1 MSTRRSPAGQPP
13 GERRRPIDHAQPLS
27 DVRDDSITQPSDPA
41 EAQLWLASLVA
52 SSDDAIISKTLDGSI
67 TSWNAAAQ
75 RIYGYTAKEVL
86 GASILVIIPPRQ
98 TDEFEEIMQ
107 LLREGHRIDHFET
120 TRVHKSGRHVNV
132 SVTISPIKDAT
143 GRIIGAS
150 TIARDITE
158 RKQAEQERAQL
169 LEREQAAHLEAQQ
182 AVRLRDQFLSIA
194 SHELK
199 TPLTSLL
206 GNAQLLER
214 RAQRAG
220 GFAERDLRA
229 ISVIADQSGRLN
241 RMINTML
248 DISRIQ
254 LGRLSI
260 DRAPLDLSALA
271 RRVVAD
277 SQPLLVLHTVELQAP
292 EGAMPI
298 VGDELRLEQAL
309 QNLVQNALKYSPS
322 GGAVQVAVLR
332 RGQHACVSVSDQ
344 GIGIPPASLPHLFQR
359 FYRASNVDEQ
369 HISGMGIGLYL
380 VKEIVALHGGS
391 IEVESVEGQGSTFT
405 LSLPLDP
412 PEAAEAAP
420 HEPA

>member
-1 MSTRRSPAGQPP
+1 MSTRSSPAGQPQ

-27 DVRDDSITQPSDPA
+27 DEPDDSITPPSDPA

-75 RIYGYTAKEVL
+75 RIYGYTAKEAL
-86 GASILVIIPPRQ
+86 GASILLIIPPRQ
-98 TDEFEEIMQ
+98 TDEFVEIMQ

-120 TRVHKSGRHVNV
+120 TRVHKSGRHINV

-158 RKQAEQERAQL
+158 RKQAEEERAQL
-169 LEREQAAHLEAQQ
+169 LEREQAARLEAQQ

-214 RAQRAG
+214 RAQRAS
-220 GFAERDLRA
+220 GFAERDLRS
-229 ISVIADQSGRLN
+229 IRVIADQSGRLN

-298 VGDELRLEQAL
+298 IGDELRLEQAL

-322 GGAVQVAVLR
+322 GGAVRVAALR

-344 GIGIPPASLPHLFQR
+344 GIGIPPDSLPHLFQR

-412 PEAAEAAP
+412 PEAAEATP
-420 HEPA
+420 YEPA